1 MISVPNSRPAR
12 ENAEELAGDAL
23 GFLAEDPERL
33 GRFLDLTGL
42 TPATIRSAA
51 GTPGFLLAVLE
62 HLLADEPLLLAFA
75 SARGC
80 NPAAVGRARE
90 QLAGPFA
97 DGWREG

>member
-1 MISVPNSRPAR
+1 MISVSNTRHAR
-12 ENAEELAGDAL
+12 TTAEELAGEAL
-23 GFLAEDPERL
+23 GFLAEDNERL

-42 TPATIRSAA
+42 TPSTIRCAA

-80 NPAAVGRARE
+80 DPAAVGRARE
-90 QLAGPFA
+90 QLAGPVA

>member
-1 MISVPNSRPAR
+1 VPIARPAR
-12 ENAEELAGDAL
+12 ENAEELSGAAL
-23 GFLAEDPERL
+23 GFLAADSERL

-42 TPATIRSAA
+42 TPTTIRAAA

-75 SARGC
+75 DTQGCDPSAV
-80 NPAAVGRARE
+80 AKARE